1 MNFFGGVNF
10 STRGLWGFVGSPG
23 EYLKFRFLSPF
34 EHHRYLKS
42 EVLKVEVLKV
52 EVLGTVSG

>member
-42 EVLKVEVLKV
+42 EVLNPPHGSGLCYLYVL
-52 EVLGTVSG
+52 